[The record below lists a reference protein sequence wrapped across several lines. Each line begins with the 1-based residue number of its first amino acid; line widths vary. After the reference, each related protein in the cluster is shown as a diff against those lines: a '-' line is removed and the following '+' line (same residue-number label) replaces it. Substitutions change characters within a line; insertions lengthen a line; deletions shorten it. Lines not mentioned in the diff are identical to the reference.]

1 MRISVKLGMAF
12 PIALGLGLAS
22 AALAEVP
29 KLVVVVVIDQLR
41 SDQLP
46 RWSRNFLPPRGKSG
60 TPGGFRYLMQEG
72 AYFPLA
78 QYQHLQGLTA
88 VGHATIM
95 SGAYPYQHQI
105 ILNEWMD
112 RESGQLIQAPSDER
126 YPIVGDAKGFPVR
139 GISPKNIGGTTF
151 IDELKNSGY
160 QSKAVAIS
168 LKERSSVLLGGH
180 RADLALWFNKE
191 SASWVSSRYYLPK
204 GELPDWVKAI
214 NEPLK
219 ARHEDI
225 LQWEADGDE
234 SGTSLPD
241 NRHLERKP
249 PLDEIGVDFP
259 HQTKTGSRHAILF
272 PFGVQITTDMAIAAL
287 ESMKLGSGP
296 HTDVLAVSYS
306 SHDSVAHTFGTNS
319 RELEFLAE
327 FEDRMLARLLG
338 SIDQKVGLKNTLVVL
353 TSDHG
358 ASPLTEYL
366 QEVKIPA
373 GRIDEDGILKAC
385 EDIMVKNYGKPKNG
399 PWMLGYTDLNY
410 YLNPKA
416 LRAAGLNMVDV
427 RKKLGRDAR
436 MQANIMGGIQYA
448 FTGEDVRERSL
459 PPGLFADQILKTYVE
474 GRSGDIVF
482 IPKPYHVYT
491 RIPTVHVTGYAYDR
505 FVPLIMSGPGIKA
518 GRYGQTVNVVDV
530 APTLSFLTG
539 TIPPSGSEGR
549 VLSEAL
555 KEGSKQPE

>member
-1 MRISVKLGMAF
+1 MRFTAKLWMAF
-12 PIALGLGLAS
+12 HIAFLLGP
-22 AALAEVP
+22 AAAAQAEAP
-29 KLVVVVVIDQLR
+29 KLVVVIVIDQLR

-46 RWSRNFLPPRGKSG
+46 RWSKSFLPPRGKSG

-105 ILNEWMD
+105 ILNEWID
-112 RESGQLIQAPSDER
+112 RETGQLIHAPSDDR
-126 YPIVGDAKGFPVR
+126 YPIVGDAKGFTVK

-151 IDELKNSGY
+151 VDELKNSGY
-160 QSKAVAIS
+160 QSKAIAIS

-191 SASWVSSRYYLPK
+191 AASWVSSRYYLPK

-219 ARHEDI
+219 AKQEAI
-225 LQWEADGDE
+225 LHWEADGDE

-259 HQTKTGSRHAILF
+259 HQTKTGSRNSTLF

-287 ESMKLGSGP
+287 NAMKLGTGP

-327 FEDRMLARLLG
+327 FEDKMLAKLLG
-338 SIDQKVGLKNTLVVL
+338 SIDQSVGLKNTLIVL

-366 QEVKIPA
+366 QEVKVPA
-373 GRIDEDGILKAC
+373 GRIDEDKILKAC
-385 EDIMVKNYGKPKNG
+385 EDIMVKNYGKAKNG
-399 PWMLGYTDLNY
+399 SWMLGYTDLNY
-410 YLNPKA
+410 YLNHKA
-416 LRAAGLNMVDV
+416 LRAAGLHMMDV
-427 RKKLGRDAR
+427 RKKLGREVR
-436 MQANIMGGIQYA
+436 MQANIMDSIQYA

-459 PPGLFADQILKTYVE
+459 PPGIFADQILKTYVE

-505 FVPLIMSGPGIKA
+505 YVPLMISGPGIKA
-518 GRYGQTVNVVDV
+518 GWYGQTVNVVDV

-549 VLSEAL
+549 VLYEVL
-555 KEGSKQPE
+555 KDGIKQP

>member
-1 MRISVKLGMAF
+1 MRLSAKLWIAF
-12 PIALGLGLAS
+12 HTLVWLGTQ
-22 AALAEVP
+22 AEAQTQPP

-46 RWSRNFLPPRGKSG
+46 RWSKSFLPARGKSG
-60 TPGGFRYLMQEG
+60 TPGGFRYLMEEG

-78 QYQHLQGLTA
+78 QFQHLQGLTA

-95 SGAYPYQHQI
+95 TGAYPYQHQI
-105 ILNEWMD
+105 ILNEWID
-112 RESGQLIQAPSDER
+112 RETGEVIQAPSDDR
-126 YPIVGDAKGFPVR
+126 FPIVGDAKGYTVK
-139 GISPKNIGGTTF
+139 GISPKNVGGTTF
-151 IDELKNSGY
+151 VDELKNSGY

-191 SASWVSSRYYLPK
+191 SPSWVSSRYYLPK

-219 ARHEDI
+219 AKHDAI
-225 LQWEADGDE
+225 LHWEADGDE

-241 NRHLERKP
+241 NRHLEKKY
-249 PLDEIGVDFP
+249 PLDEIGVEFP
-259 HQTKTGSRHAILF
+259 HKTKTGSRHSVLF
-272 PFGVQITTDMAIAAL
+272 PFGVQITTEMSIAAL
-287 ESMKLGSGP
+287 EAMKLGQGP
-296 HTDVLAVSYS
+296 HTDFLAVSYS

-327 FEDRMLARLLG
+327 FEDKMLSKLFA
-338 SIDQKVGLKNTLVVL
+338 SIDQKVGLKNTLIVL

-366 QEVKIPA
+366 QDVKVPA
-373 GRIDEDGILKAC
+373 GRIDEEKILKAC
-385 EDIMVKNYGKPKNG
+385 EDIMVKNYGKAKQG
-399 PWMLGYTDLNY
+399 SWMLGYTDLNF
-410 YLNPKA
+410 YLNHKA
-416 LRAAGLNMVDV
+416 LRAAGLNMVEV
-427 RKKLGRDAR
+427 RKKLGQEVR
-436 MQANIMGGIQYA
+436 MKANIMDSIQYA

-459 PPGLFADQILKTYVE
+459 PPGMFADQILKTYVE
-474 GRSGDIVF
+474 GRSGDIIF

-491 RIPTVHVTGYAYDR
+491 KIPTVHVTGYSYDR
-505 FVPLIMSGPGIKA
+505 FVPLMMAGPGIKP
-518 GRYGQTVNVVDV
+518 GRYGQLVNVVDV

-549 VLSEAL
+549 ILSEAL
-555 KEGSKQPE
+555 KEGIKQP